1 MKIKVPHLGLSSQVP
16 KQKIRWSQG
25 TADKVGSQPMGFL
38 AICSSCLLIIG
49 QMSLEQ
55 GPLSPLSLL
64 LRWFV
69 SLGIRLNLLK
79 RDPPALHPW
88 LSRSHLGSRSL
99 SLKMVTFLP
108 VLPEAVN
115 FWVVQ
120 CHSSC
125 GVWFQA
131 AAVIH
136 PGMPCFLRGRLFYCL
151 VCVKEGPCSKRQRWC
166 SGLLLFS
173 LFLLLF

>member
-49 QMSLEQ
+49 EMSLEQ
-55 GPLSPLSLL
+55 GPSPHCPSCSADLCPQEYG
-64 LRWFV
+64 WIFW
-69 SLGIRLNLLK
+69 K
-79 RDPPALHPW
+79 ETPPALHPW

-151 VCVKEGPCSKRQRWC
+151 VCVKEGPCSKRQRRC